1 MKKYQHMFLALA
13 RGENLSM
20 KTNLLYVLYLS
31 NFGIHM

>member
-13 RGENLSM
+13 RGENVSM

-31 NFGIHM
+31 NFGIQT